1 MAIAALHYA
10 LTENVI
16 LVLRQTGPL
25 LILVARVGP
34 LR

>member
-10 LTENVI
+10 PTENVI
-16 LVLRQTGPL
+16 RVLRQTGPL
-25 LILVARVGP
+25 LIPVAQVGS